1 METEESP
8 ESQSE
13 TPAQKSSK
21 LQILWILPPVVIGLV
36 IFFIMV
42 GGKQPLQRSDVHEV
56 TRYVRIIQIETRDF
70 TPITEGY
77 GSVRPAQVW
86 NAIAQV
92 SGRIVKMHPRLRDGE
107 IIAAGEELFRIDPV
121 DYELALAKAK
131 AELTELNVKGNNSL
145 ASLKIEELNQ
155 ALAEK
160 EFRRQKK
167 LAGAGTVAKSRADE
181 AERNLL
187 STRSQVQNLENTIS
201 LLPIQRS
208 LLENRITQAKRD
220 LANTRLK
227 APFNMRVTGLAIEK
241 HQYAALGQTLFSGDS
256 VDRVEIIAQV
266 SISELKN
273 QFVGRPELPMDINQ
287 LTTNLAEITGFK
299 PTIKM
304 DVGNSKMAEWDAEF
318 LRVSDTVDPQT
329 RTMGIVVAVDKP
341 LQKTIAG
348 IRPPLSKGMFVQVSI
363 AGHVQPDRIVIP
375 RSAIRDNKVYL
386 LNAENRLE
394 TRSITRLFNQGE
406 LAVIGAGL
414 EAGEKLVVSDLVPA
428 IDGMLLQAEVDEAL
442 QLSLSAGE

>member
-8 ESQSE
+8 EPQSE
-13 TPAQKSSK
+13 KSIQKSSK
-21 LQILWILPPVVIGLV
+21 LQVLWILPPVIIGLA

-42 GGKQPLQRSDVHEV
+42 GGKQPPQRSDASEV
-56 TRYVRIIQIETRDF
+56 TRYVRIIHIESRDF
-70 TPITEGY
+70 TPITQGY
-77 GSVRPAQVW
+77 GNVRPARVW

-92 SGRIVKMHPRLRDGE
+92 SGRVVKMHPRLRDGE
-107 IIAAGEELFRIDPV
+107 IISAGQELFRIDPV

-131 AELTELNVKGNNSL
+131 AELTELNVKGKNSQ
-145 ASLKIEELNQ
+145 ASLDIENLNQ

-160 EFRRQKK
+160 EFKRQKK
-167 LAGAGTVAKSRADE
+167 LSSEGTVAKSRADE
-181 AERNLL
+181 SERNML
-187 STRSQVQNLENTIS
+187 STRSLVQNLENTIS

-220 LANTRLK
+220 LANTTLK

-256 VDRVEIIAQV
+256 VDRVEVIAQV
-266 SISELKN
+266 SLSELKN
-273 QFVGRPELPMDINQ
+273 QFVGRPELPMDINK
-287 LTTNLAEITGFK
+287 LTKNLAEITGFR

-304 DVGNSKMAEWDAEF
+304 DVGNSKMAEWEAEF
-318 LRVSDTVDPQT
+318 IRISDTVDPQT

-348 IRPPLSKGMFVQVSI
+348 VRPPLSKGMFVQVSI
-363 AGHVQPDRIVIP
+363 AGHAQPDRIVIP
-375 RSAIRDNKVYL
+375 RSAIRQNKVYV

-406 LAVIGAGL
+406 LAIIGAGL
-414 EAGEKLVVSDLVPA
+414 EAGEKIVVSDLVPA

-442 QLSLSAGE
+442 QFSLSVGE